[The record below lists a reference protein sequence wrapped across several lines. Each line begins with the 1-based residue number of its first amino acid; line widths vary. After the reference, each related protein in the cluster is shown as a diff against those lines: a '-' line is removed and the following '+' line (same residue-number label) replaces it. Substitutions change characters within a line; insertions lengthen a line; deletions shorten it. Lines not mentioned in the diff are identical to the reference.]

1 MLTQRA
7 LEILAKYEILERNL
21 DKQEKV
27 EAFREKVEGL
37 AYVPAT
43 KETRLVGIQGW

>member
-21 DKQEKV
+21 DRQEKV

-37 AYVPAT
+37 AYIPAT

>member
-21 DKQEKV
+21 DKQDRKD
-27 EAFREKVEGL
+27 AFVKACESV
-37 AYVPAT
+37 AWHPAT
-43 KETRLVGIQGW
+43 RQTRLAGIQGR

>member
-21 DKQEKV
+21 DREDRR
-27 EAFREKVEGL
+27 EAFRKVIDTTEWC
-37 AYVPAT
+37 PAT
-43 KETRLVGIQGW
+43 KQTRLVGSQGR

>member
-21 DKQEKV
+21 DREDRR
-27 EAFREKVEGL
+27 EAFRKVIDTTEWQ
-37 AYVPAT
+37 PAT
-43 KETRLVGIQGW
+43 KRTRLAGSQGR

>member
-27 EAFREKVEGL
+27 EAFRDKINGL
-37 AYVPAT
+37 AYIPAT